1 MIYLHPKF
9 GRIWTCGSWDM
20 KQREIPF
27 VRMRIVSVLQGS
39 WMIIWTEY
47 MGVNKS
53 QQWHYTF

>member
-9 GRIWTCGSWDM
+9 GRIWTCGSLDM
-20 KQREIPF
+20 TQREIPF

-53 QQWHYTF
+53 QLWHYTF